1 MKIVMLNQ
9 VQNDTMVFQALPRYN
24 NILIMAFVIKKSEV
38 VKNFPRRDP
47 DSHKGQNGRV
57 LVIGGSI
64 HYFGAPILA
73 GLGAFG
79 CGADLVYL
87 LVPEC
92 NFEVS
97 RNYYPDFIVRKYPGN
112 FINGRTMDVLPELL
126 QKDAQLR
133 LGSNPVAEQRL
144 GLKADCILIG
154 PGVSEEPESLRAIT
168 RIIQKAECPVVLD
181 AEAIPAIAQFGL
193 PDAASSLGAAQ
204 TQPRFTITPNRAEMD
219 EITQGA
225 LPDDPEEE
233 MRIVE
238 DFAKKWNVN
247 ILLKKPRALVVS
259 PSLPT
264 RFNETGNAGMTVGGS
279 GDVLAGAVASLIAQK
294 APPYEACQCAAY
306 FLGAAGDNL
315 YRQKGYGFT
324 ATDLAL
330 ELPYTIRSIVD

>member
-1 MKIVMLNQ
+1 
-9 VQNDTMVFQALPRYN
+9 
-24 NILIMAFVIKKSEV
+24 MASTIKKSEV
-38 VKNFPRRDP
+38 FKNFPRRDP

-97 RNYYPDFIVRKYPGN
+97 RSYYPDFIVRKYTGN
-112 FINGRTMDVLPELL
+112 FINSRTMDVLPELL
-126 QKDAQLR
+126 QK
-133 LGSNPVAEQRL
+133 V
-144 GLKADCILIG
+144 DCILIG
-154 PGVSEEPESLRAIT
+154 PGVSEELESLRVIT
-168 RIIQKAECPVVLD
+168 RIIEKAQCPVVLD

-193 PDAASSLGAAQ
+193 PVPDVDGKLP
-204 TQPRFTITPNRAEMD
+204 QPRFTITPNRTEMD
-219 EITQGA
+219 EITEGA

-233 MRIVE
+233 LRVIE

-247 ILLKKPRALVVS
+247 ILLKKSRALIVS
-259 PSLPT
+259 PDLPT
-264 RFNETGNAGMTVGGS
+264 RLNETGNAGMTVGGS
-279 GDVLAGAVASLIAQK
+279 GDVLAGVVASLIAQK
-294 APPYEACQCAAY
+294 LRPYEACQCAAY
-306 FLGAAGDNL
+306 LLGAAGDNL
-315 YRQKGYGFT
+315 YKQKGYAFT

-330 ELPYTIRSIVD
+330 ELPYTIHSIVN

>member
-1 MKIVMLNQ
+1 M
-9 VQNDTMVFQALPRYN
+9 PS
-24 NILIMAFVIKKSEV
+24 VIKKSDV

-97 RNYYPDFIVRKYPGN
+97 RSYYPDFIVRKYAGN
-112 FINGRTMDVLPELL
+112 FINSRTMDVLPELL
-126 QKDAQLR
+126 QKDAPRQAGR
-133 LGSNPVAEQRL
+133 SNAVAESRL
-144 GLKADCILIG
+144 GLKIDCILIG
-154 PGVSEEPESLRAIT
+154 PGVSEELESLRVIT
-168 RIIQKAECPVVLD
+168 RIIEKAECPVVLD

-193 PDAASSLGAAQ
+193 PVPDADGKLP
-204 TQPRFTITPNRAEMD
+204 QPRFTITPNRAEMD
-219 EITQGA
+219 EITEGA
-225 LPDDPEEE
+225 LPEDPEEE
-233 MRIVE
+233 LRVVE

-247 ILLKKPRALVVS
+247 ILLKKPRALIVS
-259 PSLPT
+259 PDLPT
-264 RFNETGNAGMTVGGS
+264 RLNETGNAGMTVGGS
-279 GDVLAGAVASLIAQK
+279 GDVLAGVVASLIAQK
-294 APPYEACQCAAY
+294 LRPYEACQCAAY

-315 YRQKGYGFT
+315 YRQKGYAFT

-330 ELPYTIRSIVD
+330 ELPYTIHSIVD